1 MKKTI
6 TIIIVS
12 VLLTATSCGQDKIAG
27 VWVRETPNKMQDT
40 IFIKKIKDNTYS
52 VGGNAQMGGVTVKS
66 KTVTG
71 NYENNKLLL
80 DNDMF
85 LKFNKEN
92 QIVIGKTIYIKVN

>member
-1 MKKTI
+1 
-6 TIIIVS
+6 
-12 VLLTATSCGQDKIAG
+12 
-27 VWVRETPNKMQDT
+27 
-40 IFIKKIKDNTYS
+40 
-52 VGGNAQMGGVTVKS
+52 MGGVTVKS